1 MAIKTTPTT
10 KRRHSLPLSEM
21 DLAVLAMIRNS
32 QAHKEALESL
42 IDFRFFPETSEAALL
57 HAVFE
62 AGIHA
67 LNREI
72 EVAGYA
78 QIAATQSAEER
89 KELAR
94 SRPPSW
100 VEEA

>member
-1 MAIKTTPTT
+1 MAMKISPAT

-21 DLAVLAMIRNS
+21 DLAVLATIRNS
-32 QAHKEALESL
+32 QVHKDALESL

-57 HAVFE
+57 HAVFR
-62 AGIHA
+62 AGVHA

-78 QIAATQSAEER
+78 QIAATQSVEER
-89 KELAR
+89 KAIAR
-94 SRPPSW
+94 RRPPSW
-100 VEEA
+100 AEEE